1 MSKLEIRGGGL
12 VIRGAPSTG
21 AETGLFVGPEG
32 LQGWQ
37 GLPARRREAM
47 ARAVSDGEFDVPVRL
62 PARVITIDPGVI
74 LARTEFDLQR
84 WCDQVNGW
92 GATGLRFWVIVDH
105 LGQQLTSLVRV
116 IASEAVDRQR
126 TAAGMRLGAM
136 SAQLVAADPRKYA
149 IDAAPFV
156 VGAAGGAV
164 LVPSRGNFPATPTIE
179 IPAAPA
185 SWSVSSPG
193 GTFTVTGATAGG
205 THRLDMRT
213 GRVTRNGVWMP
224 GVGRGRLWAVPNG
237 TQWEHTLS
245 APGRVLLA
253 DTYV

>member
-1 MSKLEIRGGGL
+1 MSALEIRGGGL
-12 VIRGAPSTG
+12 VIRGAPSPS
-21 AETGLFVGPEG
+21 AETGLFVGRDG

-47 ARAVSDGEFDVPVRL
+47 ARAVSEGEFDVPVRL

-74 LARTEFDLQR
+74 LARTEFELQQ

-92 GATGLRFWVIVDH
+92 GATGLRFWIVVDH

-116 IASEAVDRQR
+116 ISSEGSDVQR
-126 TAAGMRLGAM
+126 RAGGFLRGSM

-149 IDAAPFV
+149 VNATPFV
-156 VGAAGGAV
+156 VSAAGGAV

-179 IPAAPA
+179 IPSAPS
-185 SWSVSSPG
+185 SWSVTSPA
-193 GTFTVTGATAGG
+193 GTFSITGATAGG

-213 GRVTRNGVWMP
+213 GRVTRNGAWMP

-245 APGRVLLA
+245 APGRILLA